1 MAKVNYVA
9 RNKYGY
15 QVRWNWYETMDKD
28 KEQKQILI
36 TENMR
41 IGQGGGEDNKK
52 QELQRREENWDG

>member
-9 RNKYGY
+9 RNKYGD